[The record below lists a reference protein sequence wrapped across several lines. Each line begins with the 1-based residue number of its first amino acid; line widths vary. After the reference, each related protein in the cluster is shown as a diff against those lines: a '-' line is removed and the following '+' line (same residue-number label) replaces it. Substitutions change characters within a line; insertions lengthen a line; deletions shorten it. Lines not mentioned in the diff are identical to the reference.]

1 MTTFCSVFLT
11 EIVRSPWEKD
21 SQSFARSLRQYYGDI
36 LLITTEALA
45 ANRRRQIHL
54 SKHWLQISCPG
65 LAYTHN
71 SRT

>member
-54 SKHWLQISCPG
+54 SKH
-65 LAYTHN
+65 
-71 SRT
+71 